1 MQHISGTCLWLNAM
15 GWELHVLVGWGKSNH
30 TEFPFDQTHAVCT
43 CAPSQ
48 AVPYGETVK
57 EACVIQQGLQDTALC
72 VNSCVCMEKSL
83 VEAEGEK
90 KRYSGGDETSRGSSR
105 KELLYPTISEAKNY
119 GTFGLSF
126 LQNDSRF
133 LCQFILMHSY
143 QQ

>member
-1 MQHISGTCLWLNAM
+1 M
-15 GWELHVLVGWGKSNH
+15 
-30 TEFPFDQTHAVCT
+30 
-43 CAPSQ
+43 
-48 AVPYGETVK
+48 K